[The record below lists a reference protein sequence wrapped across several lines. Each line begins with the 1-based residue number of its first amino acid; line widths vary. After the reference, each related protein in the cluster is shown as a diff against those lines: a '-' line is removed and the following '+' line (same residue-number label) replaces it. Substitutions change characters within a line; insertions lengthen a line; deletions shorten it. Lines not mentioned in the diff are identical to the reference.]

1 VYTVALWVITICVAV
16 AGPYVSHL
24 TLHHVFDWRLANFH
38 SFTGWMTIVANLFNA
53 LAASVYLMALV
64 PAFPLLSTQRHEAGG
79 FGPKRS

>member
-1 VYTVALWVITICVAV
+1 MCIAF

-24 TLHHVFDWRLANFH
+24 TLHHIFDWRLANFS

-64 PAFPLLSTQRHEAGG
+64 
-79 FGPKRS
+79 